1 MHMDLLIITKV
12 DEKPFYKPLP
22 ENNGQGKF

>member
-1 MHMDLLIITKV
+1 MHMDLLIIIKV
-12 DEKPFYKPLP
+12 DEKLSYKPLP